1 MEYGAIDLHLRRSQ
15 FRIVRED
22 GTIVKEGKFDTTRA
36 ELTRIF
42 GGRERLRILLES
54 STDSEWVAQQ
64 LETFGHEVIVA
75 DPNYAPMYGTRV
87 RKVKTDGRDTAA
99 LTDAC
104 RLGIFRRAHRVSAAQ
119 RARRQ
124 QLRIRRH
131 LVRMRSG
138 SVSLLRAIL
147 RQDGWRLPSGAVEA
161 LEARLDRLALP
172 TALTAILEPLRTWL
186 VELNRLIAT
195 ADEEV
200 AQTAKRDAIATQLMT
215 APGVG
220 PVVALTFQAVVD
232 DPARFGGH
240 AGRASAFL
248 GLVPSEDSSA
258 DRRHKGHI
266 TKTGP
271 TDLRALLVQA
281 SWVIWRGRSAEGAA
295 LRRWAHALADRRGR
309 RIAVVALARR
319 LSRILF
325 AMWRDRTDFRGE
337 ARPAAMPVTA

>member
-36 ELTRIF
+36 DLTRIF
-42 GGRERLRILLES
+42 GDRERLRLLLES
-54 STDSEWVAQQ
+54 STDSEWVAQL
-64 LETFGHEVIVA
+64 LETLGHEVIVA

-87 RKVKTDGRDTAA
+87 RTVKTDGRDTAA

-147 RQDGWRLPSGAVEA
+147 RQDGRRLPSGTAEA
-161 LEARLDRLALP
+161 IEARLDRLAVP

-220 PVVALTFQAVVD
+220 PVVALTFQAVLD
-232 DPARFGGH
+232 DPARLAATP
-240 AGRASAFL
+240 AGP
-248 GLVPSEDSSA
+248 VPFSGWCP
-258 DRRHKGHI
+258 R
-266 TKTGP
+266 KTAPRTAG
-271 TDLRALLVQA
+271 TRDT
-281 SWVIWRGRSAEGAA
+281 
-295 LRRWAHALADRRGR
+295 LRRPVRPTC
-309 RIAVVALARR
+309 ARC
-319 LSRILF
+319 SCK
-325 AMWRDRTDFRGE
+325 
-337 ARPAAMPVTA
+337 PAG